1 MATIDKANKKGMI
14 KQRILFILGILVGQ
28 SLFAAIKPE
37 AYNDQFFN
45 IRVRVKYNLL
55 VNQSSAND
63 VDPGGL
69 TISLLASE
77 TDTKTKNGSS
87 VNVVSSSEVEFI
99 PNDNY
104 AGWDTF
110 KYVIINS
117 QYSVDPTL
125 KDTAWVFVYMP
136 SRIKTDSVILTN
148 EDSIVIPI
156 LANDA
161 ITANS
166 SVSFSKP
173 TAARYGDVKF
183 ENNVLT
189 YYPTIDF
196 IGQEEYSYTVCDTY
210 DVTQPTICKSGKIVV
225 DRQQISIVV
234 PAGLSPNGD
243 MINDELK
250 IPNIENFPKASLR
263 IYNRLGEEVWSSL
276 SGYNNDFNGKNK
288 KGEDLPVGT
297 YYYVLELNKTGYL
310 TKLASSLTI
319 QR

>member
-1 MATIDKANKKGMI
+1 MI

-28 SLFAAIKPE
+28 SLFAQLLKPE

-45 IRVRVKYNLL
+45 LRVRVKYNLL
-55 VNQSSAND
+55 VNQTSAND
-63 VDPGGL
+63 SDPGGL
-69 TISLLASE
+69 AISLLASE

-87 VNVVSSSEVEFI
+87 INVVSSSEVEFI

-110 KYVIINS
+110 KYVLVNEG
-117 QYSVDPTL
+117 YPKNPTL
-125 KDTAWVFVYMP
+125 KDTALVFVYMP
-136 SRIKTDSVILTN
+136 SGVRTDSVILTK

-166 SVSFSKP
+166 SVSFVKSTTVK
-173 TAARYGDVKF
+173 YGDVKF

-189 YYPTIDF
+189 YYPLVDY
-196 IGQEEYSYTVCDTY
+196 IGQEEYAYVVCDTY
-210 DVTQPTICKSGKIVV
+210 DITQPTICKTGKVV
-225 DRQQISIVV
+225 IDRQQLSIVV

-243 MINDELK
+243 LINDELK

-288 KGEDLPVGT
+288 NGEDLPVGT

-310 TKLASSLTI
+310 TKFASSLTI